1 MPGYTVGG
9 SSAGN
14 SVKTTVGCS
23 VASSGPRRAF
33 FTSAEFGFT
42 VVASAA
48 PIWILQRSTAAATGT
63 SQTPIGDDPAD
74 IASTVTAIVAATAD
88 PTLTAAAF
96 ELWWPLYQNNS
107 ARWVAEN
114 DRQRK
119 IVPATASNGL
129 ALGLSATNTTI
140 SGGSLH
146 WEE

>member
-1 MPGYTVGG
+1 MPGYSVGG
-9 SSAGN
+9 SSAGTF
-14 SVKTTVGCS
+14 KTTVGIS
-23 VASSGPRRAF
+23 VAASTPRRAF
-33 FTSAEFGFT
+33 ATSAEFGST
-42 VVASAA
+42 AVASAA
-48 PIWILQRSTAAATGT
+48 FVWILQRSTAAATGT

-96 ELWWPLYQNNS
+96 EFWWPLYQNNS

-119 IVPATASNGL
+119 VIPATASNGL
-129 ALGLSATNTTI
+129 MLGLSAASAVI
-140 SGGSLH
+140 MGGSIH